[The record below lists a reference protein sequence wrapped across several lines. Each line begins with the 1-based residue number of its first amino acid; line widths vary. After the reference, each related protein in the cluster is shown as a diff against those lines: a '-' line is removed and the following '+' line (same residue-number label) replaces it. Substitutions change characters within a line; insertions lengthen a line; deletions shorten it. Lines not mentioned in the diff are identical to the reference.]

1 MSSNWQMDVGLW
13 LRFSRGTIS
22 LVRTMGST
30 GQASLSRSVWGTFGK
45 IEPVAFLKPGKD
57 ATYALSPT
65 RMQVSNATNSDLQ
78 FFILF
83 FFLPQLFVWPSS
95 WPTDNG
101 FTSIGWAWHTQIVQ
115 TDNDAN
121 STALGLGPWEH
132 LWKCYKS
139 LWWILSD
146 PFTERTLSSVAPKM
160 LSSSYTAGC

>member
-30 GQASLSRSVWGTFGK
+30 GQASLSPSVWGTFGTT
-45 IEPVAFLKPGKD
+45 EPVAFLEPGKD

-65 RMQVSNATNSDLQ
+65 RMQVSNATNSDLRL
-78 FFILF
+78 FI

-101 FTSIGWAWHTQIVQ
+101 FTSIGWV
-115 TDNDAN
+115 
-121 STALGLGPWEH
+121 
-132 LWKCYKS
+132 
-139 LWWILSD
+139 
-146 PFTERTLSSVAPKM
+146 
-160 LSSSYTAGC
+160 

>member
-1 MSSNWQMDVGLW
+1 MDVGLW

-22 LVRTMGST
+22 LVRTIGST
-30 GQASLSRSVWGTFGK
+30 GQASLSPSVWGTFGT
-45 IEPVAFLKPGKD
+45 IEPVAFLEPGKD

-65 RMQVSNATNSDLQ
+65 RMQVSNATNSDLR
-78 FFILF
+78 FFI

-101 FTSIGWAWHTQIVQ
+101 FTSIGWVWHTQIVQ

-121 STALGLGPWEH
+121 ITALGLGPWEH
-132 LWKCYKS
+132 LWKCHKS

-146 PFTERTLSSVAPKM
+146 PFTERTLSSAAPKM